1 MNDKVLNMIGM
12 ATRAKKTISGEF
24 SVEKAVKTGKAKLVI
39 VATDASDNTKK
50 LFTNKC
56 SYYKIPCLY
65 YSTKESLGHAIGKD
79 YRASVA
85 ILDKNFANS
94 IEEKIKIDN

>member
-1 MNDKVLNMIGM
+1 MIGM